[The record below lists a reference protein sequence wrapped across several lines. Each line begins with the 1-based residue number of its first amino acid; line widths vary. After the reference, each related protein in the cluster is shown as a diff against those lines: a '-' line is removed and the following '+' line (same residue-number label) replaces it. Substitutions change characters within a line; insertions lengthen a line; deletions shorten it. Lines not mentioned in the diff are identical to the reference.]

1 MIEIETGGDQI
12 KKHVG
17 WIYFFVTGYILIP
30 SHPKFLYIWSQED
43 CYSRYRDIE
52 SEKQINECW
61 IEDYKEIKDV
71 IKNQDNG

>member
-17 WIYFFVTGYILIP
+17 WIYFFVTGYSLIP

-43 CYSRYRDIE
+43 CYRRYSIE